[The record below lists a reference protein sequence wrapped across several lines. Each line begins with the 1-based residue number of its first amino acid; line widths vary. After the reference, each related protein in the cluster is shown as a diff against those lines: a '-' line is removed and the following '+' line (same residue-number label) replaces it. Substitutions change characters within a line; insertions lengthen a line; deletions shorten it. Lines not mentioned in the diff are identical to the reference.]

1 MQSKITSKFQTTI
14 PKVIRQNLKLS
25 VHDTLEWKIEQGRII
40 VYPAQKDFLKFR
52 NAIKLG
58 QGNIFEDIKQ
68 AREQRASK
76 HK

>member
-40 VYPAQKDFLKFR
+40 VYPAQKEFLKFR
-52 NAIKLG
+52 NTIKVG
-58 QGNIFEDIKQ
+58 QGDIAEDIKQ

>member
-52 NAIKLG
+52 NAIKVG
-58 QGNIFEDIKQ
+58 PGDIAEDIKQ